1 MPSEVWQY
9 FCVDPF
15 RHRLL
20 LRLPMT
26 NEPLK
31 LDSTD
36 ARLAYGVGAGLL
48 MLSIVLAFITQSTYD
63 TGDSIQHYLC
73 SRYAPAHPLLFVDS
87 WAKPL
92 FVLLTVLPAQAGF
105 VGMMLFQCVVAALS
119 AHLAFRVAVQLRLPM
134 PWLAVPFVYAQ
145 PDYFLMQFSGL
156 TEPLFGLVL
165 VASVALAVHRRGAW
179 SAVVLSWLPFV
190 RAEGFVLLAVWVV
203 YVVASRQ
210 WRFLPLLGVGFVV
223 YSLVG
228 GAVLGELGW
237 VFGRNAYRYKLASY
251 GHGGWADFVT
261 HLPGLLGWVLV
272 VLFWGGLAWGLLAW
286 LRPALRRN
294 PLQWPAEL
302 LLVYGSIVAYIGAH
316 SVFWALGIFQSLG
329 MTRVLAAL
337 TPLAA
342 LVALSGLDA
351 LSRLGRQPQTQRRFR
366 VGLAAVALVYPFTG
380 LNHAVRWRRDF
391 GPQGELVLSQRIADW
406 IRATYPAGPPAL
418 VTAMPALHFK
428 LGTDPFKPTH
438 YRPDALTNNQ
448 PLPAGTVVAWD
459 SRIAVL
465 DYVLTL
471 DRLRA
476 DARYALQWERGTPR
490 NLTKPFAHDSTH
502 VAIFVRR

>member
-1 MPSEVWQY
+1 
-9 FCVDPF
+9 
-15 RHRLL
+15 
-20 LRLPMT
+20 MT

-31 LDSTD
+31 PDSAD
-36 ARLAYGVGAGLL
+36 ARRAYGLGAVLL
-48 MLSIVLAFITQSTYD
+48 ALSAVLAFITQSTYD

-73 SRYAPAHPLLFVDS
+73 SRYAPAHPLLFFDS

-105 VGMMLFQCVVAALS
+105 VGMMLFQCVVVALS
-119 AHLAFRVAVQLRLPM
+119 AHLAYRVAVQLRLPM

-145 PDYFLMQFSGL
+145 PDYFLIQFSGL

-165 VASVALAVHRRGAW
+165 VAGVALAVQQRGAW
-179 SAVVLSWLPFV
+179 SAVVISWLPFV
-190 RAEGFVLLAVWVV
+190 RAEGFVLLAVWAV
-203 YVVASRQ
+203 YLMASRQ
-210 WRFLPLLGVGFVV
+210 RRFMPLLAIGYVV
-223 YSLVG
+223 YSAVG

-237 VFGRNAYRYKLASY
+237 VFGRNAYRYKVASY
-251 GHGGWADFVT
+251 GHGAWTDFIA

-272 VLFWGGLAWGLLAW
+272 VLFWLGMGWGVLVW

-351 LSRLGRQPQTQRRFR
+351 FSRLGRQPHTQRRLR
-366 VGLAAVALVYPFTG
+366 VGMAALALLYPLTG
-380 LNHAVRWRRDF
+380 LNHAVRWQRDF
-391 GPQGELVLSQRIADW
+391 GPQGELVLNQQIADW
-406 IRATYPAGPPAL
+406 IRVTYPAGPPAL
-418 VTAMPALHFK
+418 VTAMPALHYK
-428 LGTDPFKPTH
+428 LGTDPFGPGS
-438 YRPDALTNNQ
+438 YRPDALLNKQ
-448 PLPAGTVVAWD
+448 QLPVGTVVAWD
-459 SRIAVL
+459 NRIAVL
-465 DYVLTL
+465 DYLLKL
-471 DRLRA
+471 DQLRA
-476 DARYALQWERGTPR
+476 DANYELQWERGTPR
-490 NLTKPFAHDSTH
+490 NLTRPLAHDSTH